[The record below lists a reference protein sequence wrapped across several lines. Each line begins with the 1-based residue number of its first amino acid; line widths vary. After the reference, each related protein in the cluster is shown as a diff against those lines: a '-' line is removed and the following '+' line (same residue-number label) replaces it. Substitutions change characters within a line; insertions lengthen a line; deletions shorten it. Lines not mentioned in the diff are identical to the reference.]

1 MESEETP
8 TVPETQSGAPEETP
22 VVRKKGGN
30 TGAPAKVEVF
40 RETLQSN
47 DSKVI
52 KTQLAKFKALFPSK
66 IWKSY
71 QNLFNAAIR
80 EPVVLP
86 GDVALKVPS
95 TTQKFWA
102 DTSTPVLGTRGALV
116 IAPTGTGK
124 SEMIGL
130 ITESRLYWGRTKNP
144 PWKYPEDPIT
154 TYEIPHQVFIVTR
167 TSLKQDLQ
175 AKIMS
180 AMETRSI
187 TELQKNIT
195 KYGGPLATS
204 KIPFSPEINIL
215 SYKEFSNMLEAANK
229 NGRRWWAGLP
239 LKNKNSDT
247 FEKEFFRPL
256 EMNLVE
262 HRNMLS
268 KMAYNK
274 LDKQWGKFIALESI
288 IFDETKCTLQYVYAE
303 PTRTILAD
311 ELKSFKL
318 FLSSFLKRKQHTA
331 KLTPSKFVSDGG
343 TKIEIVI
350 DYIKNQE
357 SISKTLLQEAFDRN
371 EVWIRG
377 MAVQENVKGLVG
389 PFMFEVTYNF
399 TDKTEADV
407 RKFVEKI
414 RTKLQTD
421 KDRLAD
427 IGEVLK
433 RTSPAFVIESDDMVP
448 PKKVKGTLKKGIL
461 VITFGTEAVNSYFA
475 AAYIDKKMYE
485 QFKETD
491 PNQPWPLSLEE
502 FANNKGF
509 EMESN
514 SFEKEQNTFIA
525 VKSPR
530 FGHQYSVAFV
540 NDKQPQIS
548 ISNLDEGFTENFHPL
563 DNCTVIFDEAHM
575 LLDKQS
581 LKSAEIPSTSLLFQ
595 AIADADCTTYFFSAT
610 IPFFAG
616 LAFLEALQPSMYLNA
631 RLGNDAYTRPSTPY
645 YEKHP
650 ELIDYRKLTTTSMS
664 DIMKKMFSVKKNAA
678 GGIKFD
684 EARLGSVLKGR
695 SFSCVSWSPSVE
707 MQREY
712 FARIDSSEYPI
723 EVYFTPEHE
732 EYLKT
737 ILKTQ
742 IKSLI
747 RNPYKLLNSYNFFN
761 VSNPDGRSV
770 VPSYLRPSSSDFE
783 DNIDEVKKFLFTGA
797 CPAIPSVLK
806 KMRQVDIV
814 NQYAKLLGR
823 TVLISHAKDDRY
835 GAELIAAALRAVGY
849 TWKRVTIN
857 ELGEDQHK
865 ARKRALRMGET
876 IDSSLLLVKFS
887 DEDHPIHQ
895 NDEYGPTPKRI
906 EKSQFIVYSTTI
918 AGGPD
923 GYKKVTIESLTERV
937 RKSGYHTYYQG
948 NPFLVSVDNKLLQ
961 RRNNDKDEYWRAKR
975 QLIDDI
981 DGKVIYFWPGRDNKI
996 NASSFKRV
1004 NRINDLFK
1012 DEEEDWF
1019 FFISAKPTAESSY
1032 KKLEF
1037 PWLNDFADSE
1047 RFDQMRKFFSVDKLT
1062 GKIKDDMIRL
1072 YTSVT
1077 NTPQTK
1083 TNEIGVVVVGGE
1095 FLSGID
1101 IFSATTVIKMDAPPT
1116 RELAIQGTG
1125 RANRRGGMSA
1135 FEWEQWIIHEY
1146 GVKWQWE
1153 MPSLS
1158 YRNLN
1163 ERVLMIEDDEDDVE
1177 ENDEDEAAID
1187 RANRIIRKLEAELEG
1202 QRRTSLLTKQLF
1214 TKLEKARAKLADL
1227 TANNATDRILVG
1239 YRLAVLSILDS
1250 QTNIKSAQPID
1261 ETTLNGRTL
1270 TPHEILRKLVF
1281 KDELV
1286 EVYNQFGQDKF
1297 AEWAVDYGTYTQP
1310 QTLNPKNEPTIDSTY
1325 IEKCVPTGF
1334 YLSWRHAINEP
1345 VLDETNT
1352 TTLDVLLTK
1361 QETLKKVIENL
1372 KENTDYV
1379 PIVIKK
1385 QTELEEINNK
1395 IKELNNLG
1403 DVIPKWN
1410 RAKLDFKEKN
1420 EERFSFVG
1428 GNVFS
1433 EIVRNTS
1440 DDRLFAIVK
1449 NDTLDRLE
1457 LDNRVLFG
1465 QHVPATLQWL
1475 VEKGIAVWRIH
1486 LPISS
1491 IDKLSAEDE
1500 TMPLKPTQKKPSL
1513 PKALKR
1519 PPGAKAKPSKRQK
1532 NANPNVKFRLEPYQI
1547 YGKDDSLGKKTPF
1560 SKGYPYKHA
1569 FNAFFD
1575 LRTMDKEHVAIQKS
1589 LIERAKKLGIDMG
1602 LFDTAMTDGFT
1613 WNQLYEFFFERTDD
1627 VSKTQA
1633 NSKQLRTAF
1642 GSLLIDGMLDW
1653 NTAGPFFYGVSKTLE
1668 KAIGTKP
1675 NIATCAILTGLLY
1688 RNALV
1693 GDIKTILSRVFKP
1706 EALTKEK
1713 LPTIQKLLHLTALH
1727 SIIDNTPVDNTVPLL
1742 EMIDY
1747 IQRVLLLDLL
1757 KTETNAKNPGN
1768 RLNMLDLLIRLE
1780 PFTIEQLHM
1789 VLLNPKSIKM
1799 TPLTFVFKHG
1809 VKIVNASEFLEKL
1822 QSTPIENRK
1831 LTAIQYAYP
1840 KKVDFM
1846 NKLGIDLATFAEN
1859 DGSIKNTLNK
1869 TGSSIIESII
1879 KLAADNGIV
1888 REDILARLKN
1898 VKSYTKFTVEKF
1910 KSTIEEPWQILSTI
1924 PENVYEYQPKTEKLR
1939 RVRDSSVIDVGTFIN
1954 EYYGGSL
1961 SSIEDETFLASKTG
1975 GRVVNEL
1982 ESKFGIDPPKPEAA
1996 QPLKPVVH
2004 AMLTYGTFNDIDRI
2018 VNLLKRSSIPLTAN
2032 YFDRKHTL
2040 LILDKTVRRLVGD
2053 IVYTLQS
2060 DFTIESKTSPY
2071 NIKNLVSDAPEY
2083 QRYIKEKM
2091 KILTGHSDIVQDA
2104 LNNPELSGRELWIE
2118 IGTGIKKKMDAILLA
2133 DFPEETSAP
2142 ILIEANP
2149 LCTICLES
2157 NCDCD

>member
-8 TVPETQSGAPEETP
+8 TVPETQSGAPEEPP
-22 VVRKKGGN
+22 VVLKKGGN
-30 TGAPAKVEVF
+30 TVAPAKVKAF

-215 SYKEFSNMLEAANK
+215 SYKEFSNMLEAANQ

-239 LKNKNSDT
+239 LKNKNSNT

-311 ELKSFKL
+311 ELNSFKL
-318 FLSSFLKRKQHTA
+318 FLSSFLKRKQHTT

-377 MAVQENVKGLVG
+377 MAVQKNVEGLVG

-399 TDKTEADV
+399 TDKTEPDV
-407 RKFVEKI
+407 KKFIEEI

-514 SFEKEQNTFIA
+514 TFKKEQDTFIG
-525 VKSPR
+525 VRSPR
-530 FGHQYSVAFV
+530 FGHQYSVAYV

-548 ISNLDEGFTENFHPL
+548 ISNLDKGSTENFHPL

-581 LKSAEIPSTSLLFQ
+581 LKSGEIPSTSLLFQ

-664 DIMKKMFSVKKNAA
+664 DIMKKMFSVKKNAD

-684 EARLGSVLKGR
+684 EARLGSVLKAR
-695 SFSCVSWSPSVE
+695 SFSCVSWSPPVE

-712 FARIDSSEYPI
+712 FARIDSSAYPI

-732 EYLKT
+732 DYLKT

-747 RNPYKLLNSYNFFN
+747 RNPYKLLNAYNFFN
-761 VSNPDGRSV
+761 MSDPESRSLI
-770 VPSYLRPSSSDFE
+770 PSYLRPSSSDFE
-783 DNIDEVKKFLFTGA
+783 DNIDEVKKFLFTGS
-797 CPAIPSVLK
+797 CPAIPGVLK
-806 KMRQVDIV
+806 KMRQIDVD
-814 NQYAKLLGR
+814 NQSTKLLGR

-857 ELGEDQHK
+857 ELSEEQHK
-865 ARKRALRMGET
+865 ERKRALRLGEA

-887 DEDHPIHQ
+887 GEDHPIHP
-895 NDEYGPTPKRI
+895 NAEYGPAPKRF
-906 EKSQFIVYSTTI
+906 EKSHFIVYSTTI

-937 RKSGYHTYYQG
+937 SKSGYHTYYQG
-948 NPFLVSVDNKLLQ
+948 NPFLVSVDNKLLK
-961 RRNNDKDEYWRAKR
+961 RRGSDEDEYWPAKR
-975 QLIDDI
+975 QLIRDI
-981 DGKVIYFWPGRDNKI
+981 DGKVIYFWPGRDSKI

-1004 NRINDLFK
+1004 KRINDLFK
-1012 DEEEDWF
+1012 DEKDWF
-1019 FFISAKPTAESSY
+1019 FFISAKSTAESSY

-1083 TNEIGVVVVGGE
+1083 TNEIGVIVVGGE

-1163 ERVLMIEDDEDDVE
+1163 ERVLMIEDDGDDVE
-1177 ENDEDEAAID
+1177 ENDEDEAAIE
-1187 RANRIIRKLEAELEG
+1187 RTKRIINKLEAELEG

-1227 TANNATDRILVG
+1227 TANNVTDRILIG
-1239 YRLAVLSILDS
+1239 YRLAALSILDS
-1250 QTNIKSAQPID
+1250 QTNIKTAQPID
-1261 ETTLNGRTL
+1261 EITLNGRTL
-1270 TPHEILRKLVF
+1270 TPHEILRKLMF

-1334 YLSWRHAINEP
+1334 YLSWRHAIKKLKLGAASISTLSDLTTKRNEI
-1345 VLDETNT
+1345 LSALNFLKTNPAFAT
-1352 TTLDVLLTK
+1352 ALVEAQTNLEKIDQQIQELT
-1361 QETLKKVIENL
+1361 
-1372 KENTDYV
+1372 
-1379 PIVIKK
+1379 
-1385 QTELEEINNK
+1385 
-1395 IKELNNLG
+1395 NLG
-1403 DVIPKWN
+1403 DAIPKWTQARSDFN
-1410 RAKLDFKEKN
+1410 AKN
-1420 EERFSFVG
+1420 ERFSFVG

-1449 NDTLDRLE
+1449 NDPLDWLE

-1491 IDKLSAEDE
+1491 VDKLATEEESAIVPSE
-1500 TMPLKPTQKKPSL
+1500 LSKKR
-1513 PKALKR
+1513 KATSKV
-1519 PPGAKAKPSKRQK
+1519 PSKRSK
-1532 NANPNVKFRLEPYQI
+1532 LGFRLEPYQI
-1547 YGKDDSLGKKTPF
+1547 YGKDDPSLGKKTPF
-1560 SKGYPYKHA
+1560 SKGYPYENA

-1575 LRTMDKEHVAIQKS
+1575 LRTMDKEHVAIQNS
-1589 LIERAKKLGIDMG
+1589 LIERAKQVGTDMG
-1602 LFDTAMTDGFT
+1602 LFDIAMTDGFT
-1613 WNQLYEFFFERTDD
+1613 WNQLYEFFFERTEN
-1627 VSKTQA
+1627 VSTTQA

-1653 NTAGPFFYGVSKTLE
+1653 NTAGPFFYGVSKKLKELLDETPD
-1668 KAIGTKP
+1668 IF
-1675 NIATCAILTGLLY
+1675 TCATLTGLLY

-1693 GDIKTILSRVFKP
+1693 DNIKKIRSYVFKKYD
-1706 EALTKEK
+1706 LTKEM
-1713 LPTIQKLLHLTALH
+1713 LPAIQKFLHLTALH
-1727 SIIDNTPVDNTVPLL
+1727 SIADKKPIDDTVPL
-1742 EMIDY
+1742 IDMFKY
-1747 IQRVLLLDLL
+1747 IRNVLWLDPVGTNFLLDF
-1757 KTETNAKNPGN
+1757 
-1768 RLNMLDLLIRLE
+1768 LIELE
-1780 PFTIEQLHM
+1780 PFTINQLHANLATRSKGFKL
-1789 VLLNPKSIKM
+1789 VKGVTIKDYPAFLGTLNTKSFSDRSIY
-1799 TPLTFVFKHG
+1799 
-1809 VKIVNASEFLEKL
+1809 SLE
-1822 QSTPIENRK
+1822 QAYPERIAF
-1831 LTAIQYAYP
+1831 LTAFEIPIQRYLDNGTV
-1840 KKVDFM
+1840 KKTID
-1846 NKLGIDLATFAEN
+1846 NSTDLPSIQTILSIAKENGIDQSDVL
-1859 DGSIKNTLNK
+1859 DRLIKYAK
-1869 TGSSIIESII
+1869 
-1879 KLAADNGIV
+1879 DNEV
-1888 REDILARLKN
+1888 F
-1898 VKSYTKFTVEKF
+1898 SQEKF
-1910 KSTIEEPWQILSTI
+1910 KSSLQTKWYTLSTDPSSELYQYQRKTGNLRRKQTTELVDI
-1924 PENVYEYQPKTEKLR
+1924 DTFIIEYQSWTANLINDRSFLKSAGGTEFNQRLA
-1939 RVRDSSVIDVGTFIN
+1939 
-1954 EYYGGSL
+1954 
-1961 SSIEDETFLASKTG
+1961 ETFGVSESLIKTLL
-1975 GRVVNEL
+1975 V
-1982 ESKFGIDPPKPEAA
+1982 
-1996 QPLKPVVH
+1996 
-2004 AMLTYGTFNDIDRI
+2004 YGTFKDVQRVIT
-2018 VNLLKRSSIPLTAN
+2018 LLKDSKIAPLEIH
-2032 YFDRKHTL
+2032 FDKDRTL
-2040 LILDKTVRRLVGD
+2040 LTLDKYVRRLMGN
-2053 IVYTLQS
+2053 IKYTLPETFDITS
-2060 DFTIESKTSPY
+2060 TTRLYHLEKINSELPAFKAFSKKRKSLASHLKIFKAVLEGTQLSELAFWTEVSTR
-2071 NIKNLVSDAPEY
+2071 IKA
-2083 QRYIKEKM
+2083 
-2091 KILTGHSDIVQDA
+2091 
-2104 LNNPELSGRELWIE
+2104 
-2118 IGTGIKKKMDAILLA
+2118 KMDAVLLA
-2133 DFPEETSAP
+2133 GFPQ
-2142 ILIEANP
+2142 LIQIDAKANP